1 MLRLNRLRF
10 YRRFYHRLWFRLR
23 LRFDD
28 GVLTLSR
35 TRRCR
40 RLTFGRL
47 ARRRG
52 ATGAITDRRDGC
64 RFSWQRRVS
73 YGAVQLALLLGQ
85 RIIQIALNFNALLA
99 LRLCRGLALGR
110 VRGNRR
116 YRDVLLCGGIGGSLI
131 LAGSWRAGGLVV
143 RQINALL
150 AGSGLLAGRRW
161 RFQRGTDTHD

>member
-1 MLRLNRLRF
+1 MTVCLRS
-10 YRRFYHRLWFRLR
+10 
-23 LRFDD
+23 
-28 GVLTLSR
+28 SR

-73 YGAVQLALLLGQ
+73 YGAVKKLALLLGQ

-116 YRDVLLCGGIGGSLI
+116 YRDVLLGGGIGGSLI
-131 LAGSWRAGGLVV
+131 LAGSWR
-143 RQINALL
+143 RWWT
-150 AGSGLLAGRRW
+150 GRR
-161 RFQRGTDTHD
+161 TD

>member
-10 YRRFYHRLWFRLR
+10 YRRFCHGLWLRLR
-23 LRFDD
+23 LRFDN

-40 RLTFGRL
+40 RLTLGRL

-52 ATGAITDRRDGC
+52 AIGAITDRRDGC

-73 YGAVQLALLLGQ
+73 HGAVQLALLLGQ
-85 RIIQIALNFNALLA
+85 RIVQIALNFNTLLA
-99 LRLCRGLALGR
+99 LRLCRCLALSR

-116 YRDVLLCGGIGGSLI
+116 QRNILLWVVL
-131 LAGSWRAGGLVV
+131 AAV
-143 RQINALL
+143 
-150 AGSGLLAGRRW
+150 
-161 RFQRGTDTHD
+161 